1 MPGDQLFEDY
11 DPDMEDI
18 FGIKAKMTPKRAT
31 VTEEQKTDPLRKP
44 KVELQGLLVAEKQP
58 ITAKDI
64 EKRMMEEYGQSMDP
78 KKYGCKTMD
87 ELLQACSDTVVHKR
101 RQDGVHVYCARVSEA
116 NQDIMEMVQQQT
128 TGHQPKRTAKS
139 FLNSGRS
146 KAFGNHGSSFRQYK
160 SLGQVLDESS
170 TKSTKTTPD
179 QHKARSKL
187 GPAKTVARLKNMAEL
202 LRECRTE
209 IGKSHPDHPNRII
222 VTLGALMEKF
232 KQVYGLPAWGKNMS
246 ESDLYLQINVPE
258 FSGIL
263 KFWRLRDDGDVFV
276 EEDEPEKQLFIAE
289 ESTPSQQEIPPSDP
303 RADKEEVNE
312 PVAAHPTYENADS
325 PPHSDQSFDGFSSI
339 SSQGSMVQLI
349 SEALHDPLFESGPGF
364 GGTQQSRPTS
374 RNSTTVSDAGQR
386 LGNVSLRAPSTN
398 ETFLLNNRQA
408 NGSEDAARSTLSVQS
423 MRPVSVP
430 FGPRRSIVP
439 QNSMK
444 LLVEYVSSRGSVKFD
459 SLPFEDQNL
468 VNFNSD
474 IFKVISTK
482 PGEVFVALDDPTVDA
497 STVKDGN
504 SLRCP
509 VEADLRWM
517 SEFTDSVKRGRR
529 YFKPVMF
536 VPPRGFLLMLSSP
549 EEEDLNTENNMEKIE
564 GLLCG
569 ALSESAKGI
578 ERLNVRPGMA
588 AVYVYRQGAVV
599 RYYRVLV
606 TGKAQEDGDL
616 MVLLADHSDQ
626 HIVDVQISN
635 LFELPEKASFR
646 RYAPNVIFATL
657 YATAGFTLDEQ
668 EIVFKNFDDEERKTF
683 VVGFIPKD
691 NSKNLSIDMILEYE
705 ENGELYWFSQI
716 AKNRGAIV
724 SSDFNSSHLSK
735 SPRETINRYGSG
747 CYMVFSTFK
756 PDNVGEA
763 TLSPDQFR
771 QSNGL
776 NSEANVGQTIA
787 QFVPSMD
794 RAFNPRNLDAYALFS
809 KLIEKKDG
817 EAVGN
822 MIHFARSVHA
832 SLQGNSE
839 WAHLIA
845 FMEEL
850 CERYDFR
857 L

>member
-1 MPGDQLFEDY
+1 
-11 DPDMEDI
+11 
-18 FGIKAKMTPKRAT
+18 
-31 VTEEQKTDPLRKP
+31 
-44 KVELQGLLVAEKQP
+44 
-58 ITAKDI
+58 
-64 EKRMMEEYGQSMDP
+64 
-78 KKYGCKTMD
+78 
-87 ELLQACSDTVVHKR
+87 
-101 RQDGVHVYCARVSEA
+101 
-116 NQDIMEMVQQQT
+116 
-128 TGHQPKRTAKS
+128 
-139 FLNSGRS
+139 
-146 KAFGNHGSSFRQYK
+146 
-160 SLGQVLDESS
+160 
-170 TKSTKTTPD
+170 
-179 QHKARSKL
+179 
-187 GPAKTVARLKNMAEL
+187 
-202 LRECRTE
+202 
-209 IGKSHPDHPNRII
+209 
-222 VTLGALMEKF
+222 
-232 KQVYGLPAWGKNMS
+232 
-246 ESDLYLQINVPE
+246 
-258 FSGIL
+258 
-263 KFWRLRDDGDVFV
+263 
-276 EEDEPEKQLFIAE
+276 
-289 ESTPSQQEIPPSDP
+289 
-303 RADKEEVNE
+303 
-312 PVAAHPTYENADS
+312 
-325 PPHSDQSFDGFSSI
+325 
-339 SSQGSMVQLI
+339 MVQLI

-374 RNSTTVSDAGQR
+374 RNSNIADAGQR
-386 LGNVSLRAPSTN
+386 LGNVSLRAPSRN
-398 ETFLLNNRQA
+398 ETSSLNNRQA
-408 NGSEDAARSTLSVQS
+408 NSEDTARSTVQPMRSVS
-423 MRPVSVP
+423 AS
-430 FGPRRSIVP
+430 FGSRRSIVP
-439 QNSMK
+439 ENSMK
-444 LLVEYVSSRGSVKFD
+444 VLVEYVSSRGSVKFD
-459 SLPFEDQNL
+459 ALPSEDQNL

-482 PGEVFVALDDPTVDA
+482 PGEVFVTLVDPTVDA

-504 SLRCP
+504 SLRYP

-549 EEEDLNTENNMEKIE
+549 EEEDLNADNNMEKIE

-569 ALSESAKGI
+569 AVTESAKGI

-626 HIVDVQISN
+626 HIVDVQISD

-657 YATAGFTLDEQ
+657 YATAGFSLDEQ

-691 NSKNLSIDMILEYE
+691 NSKNLSIDMILKYE

-716 AKNRGAIV
+716 AKNRGATV
-724 SSDFNSSHLSK
+724 SSDLNCSHLSR
-735 SPRETINRYGSG
+735 SPREIIDRYGSE
-747 CYMVFSTFK
+747 CFMVFSTFQQE
-756 PDNVGEA
+756 NVGEA
-763 TLSPDQFR
+763 TLSPE
-771 QSNGL
+771 SNGL
-776 NSEANVGQTIA
+776 NSEANAGQTIA

-794 RAFNPRNLDAYALFS
+794 RAFSPRNLDAYALFS
-809 KLIEKKDG
+809 KLMEKKDG

-832 SLQGNSE
+832 SLQDNSE